1 MIGLA
6 DLLKN
11 PQAGGGA
18 QPPAPDPPLP
28 RKQEPETLTEAASR
42 RGPAGRSARVAGG
55 ARVCVTYGRDEE
67 MALFY
72 VDDPNDYEKVVE
84 FELYLEDA
92 RDLIAFIRELAEVR
106 VLHPDLREE
115 PTRITR
121 KKKRNDAKSKEA
133 HS

>member
-1 MIGLA
+1 M
-6 DLLKN
+6 
-11 PQAGGGA
+11 

-28 RKQEPETLTEAASR
+28 HKQEPETLTEAASR
-42 RGPAGRSARVAGG
+42 GSIGRAVRVGG

-115 PTRITR
+115 PARITR
-121 KKKRNDAKSKEA
+121 KKKRIDAKSKEA